1 MGDQPC
7 VTSVM
12 VMITPGRHEGHDGRQ
27 AGRGRRM
34 RPWAYVRPE
43 TGGAGA
49 VRSVMIGGVSGRLR
63 AIAQE
68 TVSTVER
75 GRYDGPDGVVDIGAG
90 VARAVAGTRLYLPDD
105 VLAEPVEV
113 TGPLVVEV
121 TGESSLDAAR
131 RLAAERDGVACLN
144 FASARNPGGGFLN
157 GAQAQ
162 EESIARASAIYPA
175 LRAAGDFYAF
185 HRADRGLLYTDR
197 VIWSPAVPV
206 FRDDRGR
213 FLASPYTVSFL
224 TSAAPNR
231 AMIARDRPG
240 LLPEVPGA
248 LARRAARVLRVAA
261 AHGCRE
267 LVLGAWGCGVFG
279 NDPAQVAQV
288 FAAALRDGPWFD
300 RVVFA
305 VLDRREAVR
314 DEFRAAFGLT

>member
-1 MGDQPC
+1 
-7 VTSVM
+7 
-12 VMITPGRHEGHDGRQ
+12 MI
-27 AGRGRRM
+27 
-34 RPWAYVRPE
+34 
-43 TGGAGA
+43 
-49 VRSVMIGGVSGRLR
+49 SGVSGRLR

-68 TVSTVER
+68 TVSIVER
-75 GRYDGPDGVVDIGAG
+75 GWYEGPDGVVDIAAD
-90 VARAVAGTRLYLPDD
+90 VARAVEGTRLHLPDD
-105 VLAEPVEV
+105 VLAEPVPV
-113 TGPLVVEV
+113 AGPPAVEV
-121 TGESSLDAAR
+121 TAESSLDAAR

-197 VIWSPAVPV
+197 VIWSPGVPV
-206 FRDDRGR
+206 FREDRGR
-213 FLASPYTVSFL
+213 FLARAYPVSFL

-231 AMIARDRPG
+231 AMIARDQPA

-248 LARRAARVLRVAA
+248 LARRAERVLRVAA

-279 NDPAQVAQV
+279 NDPAQVAAV
-288 FAAALRDGPWFD
+288 FAEALAGRPWFD

-305 VLDRREAVR
+305 ILDRRETVR